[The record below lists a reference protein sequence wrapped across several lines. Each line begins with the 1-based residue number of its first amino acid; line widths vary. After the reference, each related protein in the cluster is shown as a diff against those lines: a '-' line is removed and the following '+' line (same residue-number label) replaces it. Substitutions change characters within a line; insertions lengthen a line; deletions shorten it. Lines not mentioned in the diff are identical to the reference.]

1 MILLGATFLLIS
13 LQLNLNARPKI
24 QIEQA
29 AHKILS
35 LLFFSVQQL
44 AAAIIIIMNLS
55 QDTIMIIIISV
66 ILLRYYFRSAN
77 WAAAADEGASDVW
90 LVGCRRTA
98 TGLVACLR

>member
-77 WAAAADEGASDVW
+77 WAAADEGASDFW